1 MSSKSALLLRALIPE
16 KVSLWFSVYLLGL
29 LFFALFRAL
38 FLIFHIPLVH
48 NAPAADMAYAF
59 FIGARYD
66 TVTLCIMILPLFLI
80 TILPNIRL
88 DSPLFR
94 RTFLIV
100 TTVLFS
106 LFFFALTADI
116 KYFDNFG
123 SRLNFWAIEYADS
136 PAMYFYSI
144 FNITGF
150 WLLISTWIGATVI
163 FYFIIRKVF
172 RILAIRKTEFGGLRV
187 LLSYI
192 CYLALLI
199 IGIRGSFGAKPLDWG
214 TAIFSSNQ
222 VLNQSA
228 LNGIYT
234 LTHSILEA
242 RDEGKADYAG
252 DLKPEDIASTWHDVT
267 NMLDI
272 RPDDSLSL
280 AHTVVS
286 SRKIG
291 FRPNLVIVLM
301 ESWSGQWVGAL
312 GSKLGVTPHFDS
324 LAAHGILFT
333 DFYANGVRTN
343 RGIPATL
350 CSFPS
355 LSGRA
360 IMKRYA
366 ANTPF
371 RSMAQVLSDFNYR
384 SIFAYGGD
392 INFDN
397 MEGFL
402 RASGYQE
409 FYAEHDFPGAPE
421 LGKWGLAD
429 DAVFRK
435 LTDDMPS
442 FPRPFHLAVM
452 TISNHDPYMIP
463 DDRFKL
469 YSNSDP
475 ESRQYNVL
483 YYTDWALGQFIDRA
497 RRLPLFDSTVFVF
510 VADHCAHQSGKYP
523 LAPGNF
529 HIPLLIYSPKLLGD
543 SGVVISKTG
552 SQVDII
558 PTLVD
563 LLGLSTTVYSWGRD
577 LLALPADDSGFAV
590 IVGEDRLGLIEPP
603 YFYFDYVNIGKYL
616 YDTRTPNCLEHDI
629 LAAHPDT
636 ASIME
641 RRLASYIRLAE
652 YLSRGGKK
660 K

>member
-1 MSSKSALLLRALIPE
+1 MAPSIFKTIRSIMPE
-16 KVSLWFSVYLLGL
+16 KISLWLAVYLIGL
-29 LFFALFRAL
+29 VSFALFRAL
-38 FLIFHIPLVH
+38 FLLFHFSLIDT
-48 NAPAADMAYAF
+48 ARAADIAEAF
-59 FIGARYD
+59 IIGARYD
-66 TVTLCIMILPLFLI
+66 TVTLCIMILPFFLI
-80 TILPNIRL
+80 TIWPRIKMESN
-88 DSPLFR
+88 SFR
-94 RTFLIV
+94 RFFLLTV
-100 TTVLFS
+100 TIIFC

-150 WLLISTWIGATVI
+150 WYLIAAWPGATAILYIILRKIYRSLIADKQHAGPGRLVI
-163 FYFIIRKVF
+163 SY
-172 RILAIRKTEFGGLRV
+172 
-187 LLSYI
+187 LLF
-192 CYLALLI
+192 LALLI

-214 TAIFSSNQ
+214 TAIFGHNQ

-242 RDEGKADYAG
+242 SAEGEADYAG
-252 DLKPEDIASTWHDVT
+252 DLTPENISAARTDVIK
-267 NMLDI
+267 MLDI
-272 RPDDSLSL
+272 TPVDSTSL
-280 AHTVVS
+280 AHKTV
-286 SRKIG
+286 SRHQIG
-291 FRPNLVIVLM
+291 FRPNVVVVIM
-301 ESWSGQWVGAL
+301 ESWSGEWIGAL

-333 DFYANGVRTN
+333 NFYANGVRTN
-343 RGIPATL
+343 RGIPAVL

-366 ANTPF
+366 ASLPF
-371 RSMAQVLSDFNYR
+371 RSLAQVLGDYDYH

-402 RASGYQE
+402 RASGYQQFFSE
-409 FYAEHDFPGAPE
+409 SDFPGAPE

-429 DAVFRK
+429 DAVFKQLSQR
-435 LTDDMPS
+435 MNS
-442 FPRPFHLAVM
+442 FPRPFQLGVM

-463 DDRFKL
+463 DDRFKI
-469 YSNSDP
+469 YPGSDP

-483 YYTDWALGQFIDRA
+483 YYTDWALGQFIAETRQ
-497 RRLPLFDSTVFVF
+497 LPLFDSTVFVF
-510 VADHCAHQSGKYP
+510 VADHCAHQYPKYP
-523 LAPGNF
+523 LAPDNF
-529 HIPLLIYSPKLLGD
+529 HIPLLIYAPGILGD
-543 SGVVISKTG
+543 SGVIVSKTG

-558 PTLVD
+558 PTVVD
-563 LLGLSTTVYSWGRD
+563 LLGLSPTLYSWGRD
-577 LLALPADDSGFAV
+577 LLSLPSDDPGFAV

-603 YFYFDYVNIGKYL
+603 YFFFDWVKIGKYM
-616 YDTRTPNCLEHDI
+616 YDMRATDYLEHDI
-629 LAAHPDT
+629 LRDHSDT
-636 ASIME
+636 AAIME

-652 YLSRGGKK
+652 YLSRGRSK
-660 K
+660 